1 MFCSF
6 CHCRR
11 GLLGEGMAEAWGT
24 EEPRFGDVARLGFC
38 RYLDRRSAGCMIYVR
53 DVALDV
59 ADVGIYNVRLG

>member
-1 MFCSF
+1 
-6 CHCRR
+6 
-11 GLLGEGMAEAWGT
+11 MAEAWGT

-38 RYLDRRSAGCMIYVR
+38 RYLDRRSGGCMVYVR